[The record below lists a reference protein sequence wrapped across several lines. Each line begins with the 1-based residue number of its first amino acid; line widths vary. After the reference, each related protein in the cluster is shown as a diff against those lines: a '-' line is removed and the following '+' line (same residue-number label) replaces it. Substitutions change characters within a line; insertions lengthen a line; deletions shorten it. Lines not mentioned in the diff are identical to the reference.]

1 MPIEANSTTL
11 KVSPSALNPTYN
23 ETIFVLES
31 PNIVQNNFK
40 WVVEIWID
48 GLPNAT
54 GTTKVTTLVILPNP
68 EGFGVIDVQ
77 RHIENYISSTFYPAD
92 LDTTSVAPESFRNW
106 SLDITEVF
114 ENYVWNFNRNNTD
127 GGNVAFINT
136 SEDNYFDIGDDV
148 TILQDPTPVYPEYDG
163 DWTVTNV
170 NIDRDSITINKA
182 YAGTVENDSGT
193 ATGNKI
199 VEVHQV
205 DASNLEYRSFNGV
218 INFAD
223 FNTFDYTVYNMETA
237 NPTAKFLTNVPDNY
251 ELRRND
257 PLWINGYS
265 DSQTYNV
272 MRVTTDN
279 GVYII
284 LPISPVPAFKDT
296 FIIQAKIGYNDL
308 LNTTSGVFLDSGALP
323 MVDGNTTFISVEAR
337 SGGTSISETKTVKI
351 VDKCSKYE
359 NIKLFFLDRL
369 GSYIPLNFDR
379 VSKTNVTNERSNYK
393 QNYGNYDSV
402 ADSWGYTSYARGTTT
417 YDISSKKSITC
428 TSDWLTDEQ
437 VQLVQILLN
446 SPEVY
451 YIDEAGVYRAITIT
465 TNSYEEKKRVS
476 DKLLNYTITFEY
488 SNNDGNQR
496 G

>member
-31 PNIVQNNFK
+31 PNIVQENFK

-54 GTTKVTTLVILPNP
+54 GTNKITTLVILPNP

-114 ENYVWNFNRNNTD
+114 ENYVYNFEVNND
-127 GGNVAFINT
+127 DSGDVAFQNAGT
-136 SEDNYFDIGDDV
+136 DHFFEIGDEV
-148 TILQDPTPVYPEYDG
+148 TILQDTGATHPSYDG
-163 DWTVTNV
+163 ASTVIRTGSTT
-170 NIDRDSITINKA
+170 SITIDKPFITPTPA
-182 YAGTVENDSGT
+182 EPGT

-205 DASNLEYRSFNGV
+205 DASNFEYRSFNGV

-265 DSQTYNV
+265 DSRTYNNLNIV
-272 MRVTTDN
+272 TDN
-279 GVYII
+279 GDFLIT
-284 LPISPVPAFKDT
+284 PIVPTPQFKDT
-296 FIIQAKIGYNDL
+296 FILQAKIGHPDL
-308 LNTTSGVFLDSGALP
+308 LNSTSTVFVISGAEP
-323 MVDGNTTFISVEAR
+323 MVDDNTTFITAQAM
-337 SGGTSISETKTVKI
+337 SGGTPVGEVKSVTI
-351 VDKCSKYE
+351 TDKCSKYE

-402 ADSWGYTSYARGTTT
+402 ANTWGYTSYARGTTT

-428 TSDWLTDEQ
+428 ISDWLTDEQ

>member
-54 GTTKVTTLVILPNP
+54 GTTKITTLVILPNP

-114 ENYVWNFNRNNTD
+114 ENYVYNFDYNND
-127 GGNVAFINT
+127 DSGDVSFINLG
-136 SEDNYFDIGDDV
+136 EDHFFEVGNDV
-148 TILQDPTPVYPEYDG
+148 AILQDPGATYPSYDG
-163 DWTVTNV
+163 DTTVLRVPTT
-170 NIDRDSITINKA
+170 DSITINKTWLGA
-182 YAGTVENDSGT
+182 TPSEPGT

-205 DASNLEYRSFNGV
+205 DASNFEYRSFNGV

-237 NPTAKFLTNVPDNY
+237 NPTAKFLTNVPDDY

-265 DSQTYNV
+265 DSRTYNNLNIV
-272 MRVTTDN
+272 TDN
-279 GVYII
+279 GDFLIT
-284 LPISPVPAFKDT
+284 PIVPTPQFKDT
-296 FIIQAKIGYNDL
+296 FILQAKIGHPDL
-308 LNTTSGVFLDSGALP
+308 LNSTSSVFVISGAEP
-323 MVDGNTTFISVEAR
+323 MVDDNTTFITAQAM
-337 SGGTSISETKTVKI
+337 SGGTPVGEVKSVTI
-351 VDKCSKYE
+351 TDKCSKYE

-369 GSYIPLNFDR
+369 GSYIPLNFDK

-402 ADSWGYTSYARGTTT
+402 ADSWGYTSHARGTTT

-451 YIDEAGVYRAITIT
+451 YIDEAGIYRAITIT